1 MQELEKEYEN
11 LPQQRADRM
20 REDLELFLEDFKPSP
35 KFDQWT
41 TSMIDDFFMKWF
53 VEHANPTDED
63 KQSMRETMLH
73 FLQFMRER
81 KILAEDFSPK
91 SLLQSDLTSTE
102 PEDSLS

>member
-1 MQELEKEYEN
+1 
-11 LPQQRADRM
+11 
-20 REDLELFLEDFKPSP
+20 
-35 KFDQWT
+35 
-41 TSMIDDFFMKWF
+41 MIDDFFMKWF

-91 SLLQSDLTSTE
+91 SLH
-102 PEDSLS
+102 

>member
-1 MQELEKEYEN
+1 
-11 LPQQRADRM
+11 
-20 REDLELFLEDFKPSP
+20 
-35 KFDQWT
+35 
-41 TSMIDDFFMKWF
+41 MIDDFFMKWF

-91 SLLQSDLTSTE
+91 SLLQPDLTSPE
-102 PEDSLS
+102 PEESPS

>member
-91 SLLQSDLTSTE
+91 SLL
-102 PEDSLS
+102 